1 MNTTKSYV
9 ADIAIDLDNF
19 TVVENQD
26 PNSLCSKQLYLR
38 VDGKTGF
45 EDKCRMEWIVDDTV
59 CYSGFIFTFFMVL
72 KLERDLDETRKSTF
86 EVSVY
91 ALSDVLCKQNPFFR
105 STLSWLGVLFSNKR
119 EIKYSE

>member
-38 VDGKTGF
+38 IDGKTGF
-45 EDKCRMEWIVDDTV
+45 EDKCRMKWIVDDTV
-59 CYSGFIFTFFMVL
+59 CYSGFIFTF
-72 KLERDLDETRKSTF
+72 
-86 EVSVY
+86 
-91 ALSDVLCKQNPFFR
+91 
-105 STLSWLGVLFSNKR
+105 SWF
-119 EIKYSE
+119 